1 MKKKMRSKLVRVLF
15 LIIAITGGVLA
26 YSAYRKHELTQFVM
40 WSPRAKMMDYE
51 FIANH
56 KAVAISWDNE
66 AELREA

>member
-1 MKKKMRSKLVRVLF
+1 MLKHRKGEIEMKKIIRSKLVRVLF

-51 FIANH
+51 FIDI
-56 KAVAISWDNE
+56 K
-66 AELREA
+66 R